1 METSQIM
8 FDKGDVI
15 ELIASTRTNALLEK
29 DPYLHGSL
37 LISPV
42 RFTFSMV
49 LFWFFTLNTC
59 YQSFEG
65 GRAFD
70 LSRPARGGTGIT
82 ESMFG
87 CASTEQREVFEKE
100 GLVWIGVREGVLR
113 RTYWDRYAW

>member
-49 LFWFFTLNTC
+49 LF
-59 YQSFEG
+59 
-65 GRAFD
+65 
-70 LSRPARGGTGIT
+70 
-82 ESMFG
+82 
-87 CASTEQREVFEKE
+87 
-100 GLVWIGVREGVLR
+100 
-113 RTYWDRYAW
+113 